1 MSFGCAEEEGHGR
14 NVVLEKISC
23 PRRTFKTSE
32 TLTLCTRSEPSFRWG
47 EQADRKATKQVGGWL
62 LGHSL
67 KLYKIQ
73 HQACACKLLQPWI
86 LSAQPAMEQYGRQPG
101 LNEFRL
107 FVSSGEA

>member
-14 NVVLEKISC
+14 NAVLEKISC
-23 PRRTFKTSE
+23 PRGIFKTSE
-32 TLTLCTRSEPSFRWG
+32 TLTVCTRSEPSFRWG